1 MAQGF
6 PVGGHY
12 VTAGGLTLWE
22 QFTPAML
29 KFYNGS
35 IERLCFLSNTKHT
48 KQYSQN
54 VIIHGVINSIVV
66 GQPLK
71 LVTTYIGKQQ
81 LVSMVSI
88 DRQFCDSLQSYSL
101 QFDNRDW
108 ILIYILNIF
117 LFFIWYG
124 TVMIPNSFCTIHKY
138 MVVKLHYVF

>member
-35 IERLCFLSNTKHT
+35 IERLCFLSNTK
-48 KQYSQN
+48 QYSQN
-54 VIIHGVINSIVV
+54 VIIHGVINSI

-71 LVTTYIGKQQ
+71 LVLNDLYRETI
-81 LVSMVSI
+81 VSF
-88 DRQFCDSLQSYSL
+88 DRPIVL
-101 QFDNRDW
+101 
-108 ILIYILNIF
+108 
-117 LFFIWYG
+117 
-124 TVMIPNSFCTIHKY
+124 
-138 MVVKLHYVF
+138 